1 VRWLVIALKSVV
13 TWVVGGVV
21 TVVCAGIVIVVALV
35 NDTSPW
41 IEKIIRFWSRV
52 WLFVSGTRLE
62 IEGQENVD
70 PDQSYV
76 VVSNHL
82 STLDI
87 MACFLAVRLPI
98 RYLAKK
104 ELFRV
109 PVLAQGMRAVGII
122 EVDRSARSAV
132 HAQVNRQAAELI
144 AKGRSL
150 IIYAEGTRPRNGVM
164 KPFKKGAFTMAIAS
178 QLPVLPVSIHGTYEA
193 MPPGTP
199 WVRGGKVQVIVD
211 PAISTEGMDH
221 SKTGELRDR
230 AYELISK
237 RVTDMGGQVAE
248 A

>member
-1 VRWLVIALKSVV
+1 MHWPVV
-13 TWVVGGVV
+13 TVRSIVTWAVGVV
-21 TVVCAGIVIVVALV
+21 TTIVCAGIVIAIALI

-41 IEKIIRFWSRV
+41 IERVIRFWSRV
-52 WLFVSGTRLE
+52 WILVSGTELE

-70 PDQSYV
+70 PEHSYV

-87 MACFLAVRLPI
+87 MACFLAVRIPM

-104 ELFRV
+104 ELFKV
-109 PVLAQGMRAVGII
+109 PILAQGMRAVGNI

-132 HAQVNRQAAELI
+132 HAQVNKQAAELI

-150 IIYAEGTRPRNGVM
+150 IIYPEGTRPRDGVM

-178 QLPVLPVSIHGTYEA
+178 KLPVLPVSIHGTYEA

-199 WVRGGKVQVIVD
+199 WVRGGPVKVIVD
-211 PAISTEGMDH
+211 PPISTEAMDH
-221 SKTGELRDR
+221 SDTGELRDR
-230 AYELISK
+230 VYDLISN
-237 RVTDMGGQVAE
+237 RVAEMGGQVG
-248 A
+248 